1 MGTKILP
8 FTLLFLLTLCQ
19 LCCSYVVLRT
29 LFRDKPELKQK
40 VIERCIPMG
49 QRSLRNRVSGYIE
62 HMVSNRSGYLEE
74 QCENCKVNTFSFNI
88 NNYTIIDFHG
98 VEYYQILTVVEG
110 DTLRYQV
117 FGEGRV
123 SPETKQSLFGLLHP
137 FTQI

>member
-1 MGTKILP
+1 MSTKILP
-8 FTLLFLLTLCQ
+8 LTLFLLLTLCQ
-19 LCCSYVVLRT
+19 LCCSYVVLRK

-40 VIERCIPMG
+40 VIEACIPMG

-88 NNYTIIDFHG
+88 NNY
-98 VEYYQILTVVEG
+98 QILTAVEG

-117 FGEGRV
+117 
-123 SPETKQSLFGLLHP
+123 
-137 FTQI
+137 